1 MRSLDFES
9 SASANS
15 ATPASAKFD
24 TTKRGTKLKFQS
36 LFPEEKQSICAV
48 PVAWNRRQTS
58 QYIKTN
64 SRATANIWSHHENK
78 LEGVVRE
85 KLGILF
91 GHFVPRAQNS
101 GSEFGEFV
109 RETLLLLFR
118 RFVLFAGE
126 VRYNRA
132 SHYNCEPRPKL
143 EWPHVINSSV
153 AVHSPPVSA
162 TWIWYHH
169 HKHWH
174 HGHYRSRR

>member
-1 MRSLDFES
+1 
-9 SASANS
+9 
-15 ATPASAKFD
+15 
-24 TTKRGTKLKFQS
+24 
-36 LFPEEKQSICAV
+36 
-48 PVAWNRRQTS
+48 
-58 QYIKTN
+58 
-64 SRATANIWSHHENK
+64 
-78 LEGVVRE
+78 VRE

-153 AVHSPPVSA
+153 AVHSPPFRPLDLVPSP
-162 TWIWYHH
+162 
-169 HKHWH
+169 
-174 HGHYRSRR
+174 